1 MALLNSLNY
10 RDTLKK
16 YQDCEID
23 QSIGLISPL
32 KSKFQDKDK
41 ESYSDGLT
49 GADALFTSYQDFLTI
64 HDDLIK
70 RNFKSFGDLG
80 AGNCRSKILFDLIKA
95 PFSSF
100 AFEFVPERISAAR
113 SCYQSLG
120 LADNEGLIE
129 ANLKHCQLPLLDA
142 YFIYLPVG
150 ETLKRII
157 QQLKIHSIKKTP
169 FLYVIESHGDL
180 INYLEDQLPTLK
192 KIEELPLVGTRHHP
206 NINVYQL
213 TSCSE
218 QLERED
224 ELIKKSQEALI
235 SQRGFSLQELKT
247 WEKYFLFYT
256 YQESSSLQF
265 IVKEENSSWL
275 ASIEGW
281 QYGIK
286 QGTVETKFP
295 YRIHQ
300 LEQLVAITEPQEGWL
315 QFVEE
320 RRDTFKPPL
329 SSIKKLIFAP
339 EAALERANGDLESI
353 LEEWTKVELMP
364 L

>member
-10 RDTLKK
+10 RDALEK
-16 YQDCEID
+16 YQDSEID
-23 QSIGLISPL
+23 QSIGLTSPL

-49 GADALFTSYQDFLTI
+49 GVDALFTSYQDFLTI

-70 RNFKSFGDLG
+70 RNLKSFGDLG
-80 AGNCRSKILFDLIKA
+80 AGNCRSKILFDLIQA
-95 PFSSF
+95 PFSSV

-120 LADNEGLIE
+120 LTDNEGLIE
-129 ANLKHCQLPLLDA
+129 ADLKSYQLPQLDA

-150 ETLKRII
+150 ETLKHII
-157 QQLKIHSIKKTP
+157 HQLKNHSIKRVP

-192 KIEELPLVGTRHHP
+192 KLDELPLTGTRHNP

-213 TSCSE
+213 SNCSE
-218 QLERED
+218 QLEREQ
-224 ELIKKSQEALI
+224 ELIKKSQSALL
-235 SQRGFSLQELKT
+235 SQKGFSLQNLSP
-247 WEKYFLFYT
+247 WEKYFLFDT

-281 QYGIK
+281 QYGIQ

-295 YRIHQ
+295 YRIHR
-300 LEQLVAITEPQEGWL
+300 LEQLVAITEPPKAWV
-315 QFVEE
+315 QFVKE

-329 SSIKKLIFAP
+329 SSIKKLIIAP
-339 EAALERANGDLESI
+339 KTALERANGDLEPI